1 MSTAKEPDHVIA
13 LFIVHRRRTGAANR
27 MHAPASLAAGAA
39 GTHARHRKA
48 PRCHD
53 TEKETAMSNNPDWRS
68 KPQAIIDAHNHRHA
82 KRSKDVSHR
91 TQAARASALF
101 IAFNLLRLLG
111 FQPDPARLDGNH
123 VKHLFWYWT
132 CDPRIKALCDRHRV
146 PVLAKPH
153 SAAYLQFLAST
164 LNTVSGWINKPGM
177 ILPPERYGIDPALF
191 ERSYVAQQDKG
202 WAAHDIDIAQLL
214 ERVARIDERVAIM
227 LELVWRFGLRRK
239 EVVMFQPH
247 LAVVPAGLVP
257 IDSPIAEQYI
267 SCLSVERGTKGGR
280 LRLIP
285 LVSDAQRDVIE
296 RARRFAPYPTSHL
309 GHPGKTLLQ
318 SLDRYKNVLS
328 QAGITKK
335 ELGITGHGL
344 RHTFAGDKYFDL
356 AKVACPIRGGDPLRD
371 PELLERVLRS
381 VSQQLGHNRT
391 SISQAYLGLMTQ
403 RGSDINLNI

>member
-1 MSTAKEPDHVIA
+1 
-13 LFIVHRRRTGAANR
+13 
-27 MHAPASLAAGAA
+27 MHARIEKNDCERTS
-39 GTHARHRKA
+39 
-48 PRCHD
+48 
-53 TEKETAMSNNPDWRS
+53 KETAMSNNPDWKS
-68 KPQAIIDAHNHRHA
+68 KLQATINLHNHRHA
-82 KRSKDVSHR
+82 KRAKDVSHR
-91 TQAARASALF
+91 TQAARAEALF
-101 IAFNLLRLLG
+101 VLFKLWRALG
-111 FQPDPARLDGNH
+111 FQLDPAHLDGNH
-123 VKHLFWYWT
+123 VKHMFWYLT
-132 CDPRIKALCDRHRV
+132 CDPRVQALCDKHHV
-146 PVLAKPH
+146 PMLPKPH

-164 LNTVSGWINKPGM
+164 LNTFAGCINKPGM

-191 ERSYVAQQDKG
+191 ERTYVAQQDKG
-202 WAAHDIDIAQLL
+202 WGAHDTDIAQLL

-257 IDSPIAEQYI
+257 FDGPVAEHYVA
-267 SCLSVERGTKGGR
+267 CLSVERGTKGGR

-296 RARRFAPYPTSHL
+296 RARRYAPYPTSYL

-344 RHTFAGDKYFDL
+344 RHQFAGDKYFDL
-356 AKVACPIRGGDPLRD
+356 AKVACPVRGGDPLGD
-371 PELLERVLRS
+371 PALLERVLRT
-381 VSQQLGHNRT
+381 VSQQLGHDRPV
-391 SISQAYLGLMTQ
+391 ISQAYLGSFAGAGKGAMSPPVADATPQ
-403 RGSDINLNI
+403 TPGQ